1 MDLKTAVAIL
11 NQQVQETSVVVNN
24 LSTQASQASYLADQ
38 SNQIADP
45 VAQIKSLMAS
55 MTIQMAALNSQD
67 VIVQQCIDRISEILA
82 SVSMPAS

>member
-11 NQQVQETSVVVNN
+11 NQQVQETSVVVNI
-24 LSTQASQASYLADQ
+24 LSTQASQVSYLADQ

-82 SVSMPAS
+82 SVSIPAS